1 VSFAWVSPNN
11 KTHGDKFLHKRL
23 YIIMA
28 KRIIKNGKYNTITC
42 LEADGGCGCEFA
54 FDAVDIEE
62 NGMVICPQCGKENK
76 PTLKPEK

>member
-1 VSFAWVSPNN
+1 
-11 KTHGDKFLHKRL
+11 
-23 YIIMA
+23 MA

>member
-1 VSFAWVSPNN
+1 
-11 KTHGDKFLHKRL
+11 
-23 YIIMA
+23 MA

-42 LEADGGCGCEFA
+42 TDCGCEFA

-62 NGMVICPQCGKENK
+62 NGMVICPQCDTENT